1 MVRPWQHRPSG
12 LIALPSSQICRFPRA
27 VSAIAVGVSAFVLGS
42 VGLSAGSAYGYVY
55 KAPYL
60 SCFDE
65 TYADMAT
72 LRASLVPAEG
82 AAVPVGAPVTFTGNA
97 GATVTFAVA
106 SSPALLATPDIDSG
120 LGSARPA
127 PGEGY
132 SFTSTKTSDKPGTVY
147 WDASFSTAG
156 FKECEGQTP
165 KIETTQP
172 RALTVLAPAVPA
184 VLSPTLPPPV
194 VQVSPIQV
202 SIGLLGNFHLSRP
215 TLFYRV
221 RCSARCSGDT
231 SYEVYVVRRHNRAV
245 HVSRLDLNSYPV
257 SIVSEAGGEQQI
269 TDDYAGRSL
278 RMLERII
285 HAGDAVELRI
295 SVKVTSASGDP
306 AQARRTVQLKI

>member
-1 MVRPWQHRPSG
+1 MRR
-12 LIALPSSQICRFPRA
+12 LSSRS
-27 VSAIAVGVSAFVLGS
+27 VSAIGVGVSALVLGL
-42 VGLSAGSAYGYVY
+42 VGLSAGSAYGNVY
-55 KAPYL
+55 EAPYL

-65 TYADMAT
+65 SFADMAT

-97 GATVTFAVA
+97 RAPVTFAVA
-106 SSPALLATPDIDSG
+106 SSPTLLATPDIDSG
-120 LGSARPA
+120 LGSAQPA
-127 PGEGY
+127 LGEGY
-132 SFTSTKTSDKPGTVY
+132 SFTSTKTSAKPGTVY

-184 VLSPTLPPPV
+184 VLSPTLAPPV
-194 VQVSPIQV
+194 VQIPPIQV
-202 SIGLLGNFHLSRP
+202 SIDLPRSVHLSGA
-215 TLFYRV
+215 TLFYGV
-221 RCSARCSGDT
+221 RCSARCSGAT

-257 SIVSEAGGEQQI
+257 SIVDEPGGEQQI
-269 TDDYAGRSL
+269 THEYAGRLL

-285 HAGDAVELRI
+285 HAGDVVELRI
-295 SVKVTSASGDP
+295 SVKVTGASGNP
-306 AQARRTVQLKI
+306 AQARRTARLKI